1 MNYIQLMN
9 INMKLLLLSILI
21 GIIIIYIINPQP
33 QVIFKYPNEKNIYID
48 ENNVCYK
55 YQKKYI
61 N

>member
-1 MNYIQLMN
+1 MN
-9 INMKLLLLSILI
+9 INIKLLLLSILI

-61 N
+61 KQ